1 MTDIQILSEMVKC
14 PLCRNDIMMSLK
26 MDADTPEW
34 EFFVDIR
41 TAQKW
46 QMCCKIRIQEGV
58 DNMVNGCEWYL
69 QNMAPPNTDVE
80 INVSINGGGFDENP
94 V

>member
-46 QMCCKIRIQEGV
+46 QMCCK
-58 DNMVNGCEWYL
+58 
-69 QNMAPPNTDVE
+69 NTKIE
-80 INVSINGGGFDENP
+80 K
-94 V
+94 